1 MLQYYYYYLH
11 VQLVKVHC
19 IVDKNKMTVTALC
32 LHLVGKKIYC
42 NICLAVM
49 KGCEFAHFLSKYIKG
64 KYSETAPFIA
74 SGQLLS

>member
-11 VQLVKVHC
+11 VQLVKVNC
-19 IVDKNKMTVTALC
+19 IVDKNKMTVTTLC

-49 KGCEFAHFLSKYIKG
+49 QICTLFLSKYIKG
-64 KYSETAPFIA
+64 KYSETASFIA